1 MTATVD
7 PAVDAAADP
16 SPARGWASV
25 VALCFGGLTASL
37 SQTLVIPIQGELPD
51 LLATSPANAG
61 WVVTATLL
69 AGAIAM
75 PIAGSLGD
83 LFGKQRVLVASA
95 LMLLVGSSVVALS
108 DGLVPVLVGRGLQ
121 GLAMGFIPVGI
132 SMIREVTP
140 PELTATGIAAMSA
153 TLGVGGAIGLPMSA
167 WVVQEFDWHLV
178 FWVTAGLAALVAVT
192 TYAVVPHV
200 HDAHG
205 GRFDLPGALG
215 LALGLG
221 LFLVAVSKGNEWG
234 WDSALPWTLGSIG
247 LVVLLL
253 WGWMQLR
260 TRLPLV
266 DLRTTARRPVL
277 LTNVAAVAIGFGM
290 MAQAVVV
297 PQLMVLSESTGH
309 GLGRTVLEAGLY
321 MAPGGLV
328 MMAFTPVS
336 SRLLRTVG
344 PRVTLIV
351 GAVLLGLGYLYAFTF
366 GTEPWQ
372 LSIASSIGSAGV
384 GVGYAA
390 MPTLIM
396 LHVPEREAGAAVGL
410 NGLMRSVGTTS
421 ASAVMVAVLT
431 ASTVSLGG
439 VGVPSELAFKICF
452 LIGAAAAFT
461 GAAIGLAIPKGRPA
475 ATTRAVA
482 PSP

>member
-1 MTATVD
+1 MTATVHR
-7 PAVDAAADP
+7 PEAGSAP
-16 SPARGWASV
+16 LSPARARASV
-25 VALCFGGLTASL
+25 AALCFGGLAASL
-37 SQTLVIPIQGELPD
+37 SQTLVIPIQGELPT
-51 LLATSPANAG
+51 LLDTSAANAG

-83 LFGKQRVLVASA
+83 LFGKQRVLIASA
-95 LMLLVGSSVVALS
+95 LMLLLGSSVVALS
-108 DGLVPVLVGRGLQ
+108 DNLVPVLIGRGLQ

-153 TLGVGGAIGLPMSA
+153 TLGVGGAIGLPLSA
-167 WVVQEFDWHLV
+167 WVVQEFNWHIV
-178 FWVTAGLAALVAVT
+178 FWVTAGLAALVALT

-205 GRFDLPGALG
+205 GRFDLPGAFG

-234 WDSALPWTLGSIG
+234 WGTALPWTLGSAG

-253 WGWMQLR
+253 WGWTQLR

-290 MAQAVVV
+290 MAQAIVV
-297 PQLMVLSESTGH
+297 PQLMVLSLRTGH
-309 GLGRTVLEAGLY
+309 GLGQSVLEAGLW

-328 MMAFTPVS
+328 MMAFTPIS
-336 SRLLRTVG
+336 ARLLRTVG

-372 LSIASSIGSAGV
+372 LMIASSIGSAGV

-410 NGLMRSVGTTS
+410 NGLMRSVGTTT

-431 ASTVSLGG
+431 ASTVTFGG
-439 VGVPSELAFKICF
+439 IGVPTELAFKVCF
-452 LIGAAAAFT
+452 LIGAVAALT
-461 GAAIGLAIPKGRPA
+461 GAVIGLAIPKERRG
-475 ATTRAVA
+475 
-482 PSP
+482 